1 VLSAGAE
8 KIMMRRSLK
17 WLWIGLLT
25 LALIVSFSF
34 YSRNSVAE
42 LPLIQTPLSAR
53 GATLVDATG
62 RSVMLRGVNWFGI
75 ETDTHVPHGLWAR
88 DYKEMLSQM
97 KDLGY
102 NMIRLPYSVQTL
114 RETTVK
120 GIDYSIGSN
129 KDLEGKTPLE
139 VMDRIIAEAGENGLL
154 VLLDSHRLNDKAIPE
169 LWYGDGFTEQDWI
182 GTWTMLAQ
190 RYRNQANV
198 IGADL
203 KNEPHGI
210 ASWGTSDVTTD
221 WRMAAE
227 RAGEA
232 ILKVNP
238 DWLIVVEGVE
248 NNVPG
253 QALDTHWW
261 GGNLEGVRNYPV
273 RLSKMDKLVY
283 SPHEYGSGVYPQQWF
298 NDRTFPN
305 NLYRRWEIGFQY
317 IARLKLAPILVGEFG
332 GHKIGYFSKEGVWQ
346 RQFMEYLGEN
356 SLNFAYWSWNPNSDN
371 TGGILEDNWRS
382 VDGRKQRYL
391 SRLLEKISFVGAT
404 VARID
409 TTAVPIA
416 SLPPAPETSIASSTI
431 SESKEQKPSG
441 APLIPSISEALES
454 PAPQSLFPNPADL
467 QAEAPRPESQP
478 GSRPESQPE
487 PQPESSRIEALPP
500 EVSAPEPPKTVAEPG
515 QARIAQPTEPS
526 PTEILIARA
535 GNLRYTTHLDSD
547 WQTGFCYRVQVTNTG
562 SSRSPGWYLTF
573 RMSDAV
579 IDNSWGGRFDR
590 QDSEYTV
597 EPFEWGRSLY
607 PDQTVDLGFCA
618 TKEGGEDYEP
628 RQVTLRSE

>member
-1 VLSAGAE
+1 ML
-8 KIMMRRSLK
+8 RRSLK

-25 LALIVSFSF
+25 LVLIVSFSF
-34 YSRNSVAE
+34 HSRNSVAE
-42 LPLIQTPLSAR
+42 LPLIQTPLSTKD
-53 GATLVDATG
+53 ATIVDATG
-62 RSVMLRGVNWFGI
+62 RAAMLRGVNWFGI

-88 DYKEMLSQM
+88 DYKEMLAQM

-102 NMIRLPYSVQTL
+102 NLIRLPYSVQSL

-120 GIDYSIGSN
+120 GIDFSIGNN
-129 KDLEGKTPLE
+129 KELEGKTPLE
-139 VMDRIIAEAGENGLL
+139 VMDRIITEAGENGLL

-203 KNEPHGI
+203 KNEPHGM

-253 QALDTHWW
+253 QVLDTHWW

-283 SPHEYGSGVYPQQWF
+283 SPHEYGSGVYPQKWF
-298 NDRTFPN
+298 SDRTFPN

-346 RQFMEYLGEN
+346 RQFMEYLNEN
-356 SLNFAYWSWNPNSDN
+356 NLNFAYWSWNPNSDN
-371 TGGILEDNWRS
+371 TGGILEDNWKS
-382 VDGRKQRYL
+382 IDGRKQRYL
-391 SRLLEKISFVGAT
+391 GRLLKQISFVGAT
-404 VARID
+404 IARID

-416 SLPPAPETSIASSTI
+416 TLPPAPETPIARADL
-431 SESKEQKPSG
+431 SESKEQKPSA
-441 APLIPSISEALES
+441 APLIPSVSEALES
-454 PAPQSLFPNPADL
+454 PEPRSLFPNPAEL
-467 QAEAPRPESQP
+467 PTPEIPQPEAPQAEEPQSQ
-478 GSRPESQPE
+478 S
-487 PQPESSRIEALPP
+487 PQPESPKAAPKPIEP
-500 EVSAPEPPKTVAEPG
+500 APQEMP
-515 QARIAQPTEPS
+515 
-526 PTEILIARA
+526 IARA
-535 GNLRYTTHLDSD
+535 GSLRYTTHLDSD
-547 WQTGFCYRVQVTNTG
+547 WQTGFCYRVQVTNQG
-562 SSRSPGWYLTF
+562 SSRSPDWILTF
-573 RMSDAV
+573 RMADAV

-590 QDSEYTV
+590 QGTEYTV

-618 TKEGGEDYEP
+618 TKEGEDYEP
-628 RQVTLRSE
+628 QQVYLAVE